1 MKAEAGG
8 LDARLS
14 CRLANISSP
23 CLTSRE
29 LLFLG
34 ELVGLV
40 HFPGLQ
46 WQDAKVRSD
55 RVLAWDQFSRLGFP
69 GLQWVGLQMR
79 EDT

>member
-1 MKAEAGG
+1 M
-8 LDARLS
+8 
-14 CRLANISSP
+14 
-23 CLTSRE
+23 
-29 LLFLG
+29 
-34 ELVGLV
+34 GLV

-69 GLQWVGLQMR
+69 GLQWVGLQMQ